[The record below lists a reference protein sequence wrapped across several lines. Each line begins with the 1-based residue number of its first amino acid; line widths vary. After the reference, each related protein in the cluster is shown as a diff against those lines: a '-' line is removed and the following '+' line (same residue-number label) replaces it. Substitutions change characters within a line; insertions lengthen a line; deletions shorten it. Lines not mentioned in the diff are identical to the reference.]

1 MILLYFQ
8 QDHQIIHHL
17 NTLHM
22 GIMVILHL
30 IPIITMVDILLD
42 SILQVDIR
50 IIPAIRLMVIKIL
63 TLLTPILPMW
73 LPQQFLKLLEVR
85 TVLILL
91 QIQVL
96 PTHPIIQLR

>member
-1 MILLYFQ
+1 
-8 QDHQIIHHL
+8 
-17 NTLHM
+17 
-22 GIMVILHL
+22 
-30 IPIITMVDILLD
+30 MVDILLD
-42 SILQVDIR
+42 SILQMDIR